1 MEDKRKC
8 PVCGGFYDPGIA
20 WKYNQDECDLCF
32 WSGNYEWHI
41 EKLRKMS
48 VDMRQVMYRPLTVML
63 LLHEVVRATARRS
76 GKYGSGF
83 LKELFDGMD
92 ESLATHYN

>member
-1 MEDKRKC
+1 MGDRREC
-8 PVCGGFYDPGIA
+8 PVCGGFYDLKTA
-20 WKYNQDECDLCF
+20 WVYDRDECDLCF

-41 EKLRKMS
+41 EKLRKMA
-48 VDMRQVMYRPLTVML
+48 VDVRRGMYQPFTGML